1 MKNFVEDLKRYDYQF
16 LEFDIEN
23 HKFNKYNIDFE
34 NNSKSKMFNKQ
45 SPIMKNFNLLEK
57 INSVEI
63 NTLKLKFNETYLN
76 KKYNRDN
83 MLDEIKQENLNF
95 FIGKNNLYEM
105 FLKYCDLKDEETI
118 MIINKNS
125 EYKHYYMDFPIFL
138 VLKEENDFYIIHR
151 KNTEC
156 NIEIYNINES
166 KFVEIDYLKMVNC
179 KKFYVFQ
186 VVNKKDLIDFDKSN
200 YSCNKKRNKKK

>member
-186 VVNKKDLIDFDKSN
+186 VVNKKDLIDFDKIN